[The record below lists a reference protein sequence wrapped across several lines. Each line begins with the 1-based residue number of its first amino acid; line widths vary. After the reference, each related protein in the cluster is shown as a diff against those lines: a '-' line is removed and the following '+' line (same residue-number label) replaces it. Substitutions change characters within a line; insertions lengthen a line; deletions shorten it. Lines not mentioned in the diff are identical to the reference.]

1 MRYGAVLPNQTL
13 KPTRVFWFAPRFVRT
28 NRLEVSRARLSFVSL
43 ARDEQNG
50 FRYPSSRHPPRYG
63 A

>member
-43 ARDEQNG
+43 DVEEVQCHEHVNAKGGR
-50 FRYPSSRHPPRYG
+50 
-63 A
+63 